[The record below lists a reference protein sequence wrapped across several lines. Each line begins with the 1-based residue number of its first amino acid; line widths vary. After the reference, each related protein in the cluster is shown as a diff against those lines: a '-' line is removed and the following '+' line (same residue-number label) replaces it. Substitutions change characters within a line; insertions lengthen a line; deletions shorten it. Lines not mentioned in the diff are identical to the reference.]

1 MFMLDNLELCRSRE
15 QPHSVQ
21 NSNGQKEVKALPV
34 ECGKIAS
41 LIVRLQ
47 RNSRASIQM
56 QYIATNRT
64 PDNYMLKQICA
75 SLATRVQNEHANHIS
90 ENQCTRKEGRKEG
103 RKGFLFFFLLVL

>member
-1 MFMLDNLELCRSRE
+1 
-15 QPHSVQ
+15 VQ
-21 NSNGQKEVKALPV
+21 NSNGQKEVNALPV

-41 LIVRLQ
+41 MIVRLQ

-64 PDNYMLKQICA
+64 PDNYMLKQTRA
-75 SLATRVQNEHANHIS
+75 SLAMRVQNEHANRIS

-103 RKGFLFFFLLVL
+103 RKGFLFFFPLVLNEEKN